1 MQKDFRSWKD
11 IAEHPDAFE
20 TISLNTSE
28 RSATSL
34 VTAAEIAIESL
45 LRLI

>member
-1 MQKDFRSWKD
+1 MQKDFKSWKG

-28 RSATSL
+28 RNVMSL
-34 VTAAEIAIESL
+34 VTVAEIVIESL